1 MSTLWETPKIA
12 ITIRLPYLPPS
23 EWNPNT
29 KTHWRR
35 RETVKVAVQD
45 EIIVLVREQDWN
57 QPPLPMANV
66 KLTWTFPDN
75 RRRDPDN
82 LVAASKPI
90 IDALTKARVIQD
102 DSWQHMNLEIAWEK
116 GDKAET
122 KIEVSPF
129 SVTEPASHSSL

>member
-1 MSTLWETPKIA
+1 MPLTLK
-12 ITIRLPYLPPS
+12 LPYLPPR

-45 EIIVLVREQDWN
+45 EIIAQVREQGWD
-57 QPPLPMANV
+57 QPALVMANV

-82 LVAASKPI
+82 LVAASKPL
-90 IDALTKARVIQD
+90 IDGLTKAGVIAD
-102 DSWQHMNLEIAWEK
+102 DSWQHMNLEIAWDRGK
-116 GDKAET
+116 VAQT
-122 KIEVSPF
+122 TIEITPF
-129 SVTEPASHSSL
+129 SRDT